1 MFHNSC
7 MFHSV
12 FVIWLLFASS
22 QYEVPDRDDDDG
34 SDQAS
39 WPEYILADVVDVT
52 TNGACSEYDMFILG
66 SRRLPTLHLLHHPL
80 LLGLFLVILD
90 LYQNLWLIN
99 EKVVTTFHVGEAM
112 LQTINQIQC
121 QQREA
126 CCMSPIHQIPFCSQ
140 HAGCASNPTEGH
152 ASTACILAFCWL
164 EV

>member
-1 MFHNSC
+1 MFHR
-7 MFHSV
+7 V

-99 EKVVTTFHVGEAM
+99 EKLITTFHVWEAM
-112 LQTINQIQC
+112 LQTMNQIEC
-121 QQREA
+121 QQK
-126 CCMSPIHQIPFCSQ
+126 SPTHQITID
-140 HAGCASNPTEGH
+140 A
-152 ASTACILAFCWL
+152 
-164 EV
+164 